1 MTMTKDTMTTKRL
14 TIMRGL
20 PGSGKSYLA
29 RSIAD
34 GAPVFSTD
42 DFFVIDGEYRFDP
55 SKLGQNHAENLAR
68 SITAMSE
75 GVPHVII
82 DNTCTQAWE
91 AREYV
96 KAAVQYGYDV
106 QFVEPTT
113 PWAFDVAECAKRN
126 QHGVPEA
133 AIAGMLARWE
143 KDLTVPKCLVAKA
156 PWER

>member
-1 MTMTKDTMTTKRL
+1 MTKDTMTTKRL

-20 PGSGKSYLA
+20 PGSGKSYFA

-34 GAPVFSTD
+34 GAPIFSTD
-42 DFFVIDGEYRFDP
+42 DFFVVDGEYKFDG
-55 SKLGQNHAENLAR
+55 SKLGQYHAANLAR
-68 SITAMSE
+68 SVKAMSE
-75 GVPHVII
+75 GVPHIII

-96 KAAVQYGYDV
+96 KAALQHGYGV
-106 QFVEPTT
+106 RFIELMM
-113 PWAFDVAECAKRN
+113 PWSFDVAECARRN

-143 KDLTVPKCLVAKA
+143 KDLTVASCLAAKA
-156 PWER
+156 PWE

>member
-1 MTMTKDTMTTKRL
+1 MNKRI

-20 PGSGKSYLA
+20 PGSGKSYFA

-34 GAPVFSTD
+34 GAPIFSTD
-42 DFFVIDGEYRFDP
+42 DFFVVDGEYKFDP
-55 SKLGQNHAENLAR
+55 SKLGHHHAANLAR
-68 SITAMSE
+68 SVKAMSD
-75 GVPHVII
+75 GKHRVIV

-96 KAAVQYGYDV
+96 KAAIQYGYDV
-106 QFVEPTT
+106 HFVEPTT
-113 PWAFDVAECAKRN
+113 PWAFDVAECARRN
-126 QHGVPEA
+126 QHGVPED

-143 KDLTVPKCLVAKA
+143 KDLTVAACLAAKA